1 MKPDDLVSLRLPG
14 SPTVAPD
21 GRIVAAVQ
29 TIDPDTLRYR
39 NTLWSFDPD
48 EELTDGTAPRY
59 SPSGTRLAYLSTVDG
74 AKRALLLEGGSLGDP
89 GPVTALAWLDDDRVV
104 ALVER
109 TGQPSPD
116 APVVVEWLRYKR
128 DGGPGYVEPTHE
140 LWLLT
145 VDAEPTLLRAVPGRV
160 ACLTVSRGDVVYAME
175 DRHSDLPAPMTQI
188 RRLAPDGTE
197 TSLWHCPAT
206 VAALAATA
214 VSGDVVA
221 VSSAVPGHSAVAP
234 KIWLLDGEGSASLAF
249 PDADV
254 ACERAVLGDA
264 RPLGRFALVQPVS
277 GTDDIVFASTVG
289 EDVALFT
296 GTPTDRVPRRLTPR
310 GHTVTDF
317 SPATGGRVVACVES
331 PTRPVG
337 LHTVGLDGVTGQIG
351 TVRPICDVDAIEAV
365 APSPV
370 VVTSHDDIELHGLL
384 YRASDGQGPLVT
396 RVHGGPHLAW
406 GNVFDVEAQALVRAG
421 YHVLLPNLR
430 GSAGR
435 GDEFRALTVGDWGGG
450 DHLDLMAFVDNAIDI
465 GAADRTRLFLSG
477 GSYGGFLTNWA
488 LTRTRRFRAA
498 VSERS
503 ISNFVSKVGT
513 SDNGYTVNRFE
524 LGGADVFDDT
534 VLTLLD
540 RSPLR
545 HAASIATPVLLIHG
559 ENDERCPIEQSEQLF
574 VALRRLG
581 VRARFARFP
590 GEGHTLATNGRP
602 DHRIARLNLILEW
615 LAEHLDR

>member
-14 SPTVAPD
+14 SPTVAPG

-29 TIDPDTLRYR
+29 TIDTDTLRYR
-39 NTLWSFDPD
+39 TTLWSFAPD
-48 EELTDGTAPRY
+48 EELTDGSAPSY

-74 AKRALLLEGGSLGDP
+74 AKRVGLLDGGSLGDP
-89 GPVTALAWLDDDRVV
+89 GPVTSLAWLDDDRLV

-109 TGQPSPD
+109 TEPRSPD

-128 DGGPGYVEPTHE
+128 DGGPSYVEPTHE

-145 VDAEPTLLRAVPGRV
+145 VDAEPRLLRAVPGRV

-175 DRHSDLPAPMTQI
+175 DRHSDLPAPMTEI
-188 RRLAPDGTE
+188 RRLALDGTE

-234 KIWLLDGEGSASLAF
+234 KIWLLDGEGAASLAF

-277 GTDDIVFASTVG
+277 GTDELVFASTVG

-296 GTPTDRVPRRLTPR
+296 GAPADRVPRRLTPE
-310 GHTVTDF
+310 GCTVTDF
-317 SPATGGRVVACVES
+317 SSAADGHVVACVES
-331 PTRPVG
+331 PTRPVE
-337 LHTVGLDGVTGQIG
+337 LHAVGLDGTMRRIS
-351 TVRPICDVDAIEAV
+351 DVNAIEAV

-370 VVTSHDDIELHGLL
+370 VVTAHDDIELHGLL
-384 YRASDGQGPLVT
+384 YRASDGPGPLVT

-406 GNVFDVEAQALVRAG
+406 GNVFDVETQALVRAG

-450 DHLDLMAFVDNAIDI
+450 DHLDLMAFVDDAIDI
-465 GAADRTRLFLSG
+465 GAADRTRLYLSG

-581 VRARFARFP
+581 VPARFVRFP
-590 GEGHTLATNGRP
+590 GEGHTLTTGGRP
-602 DHRIARLNLILEW
+602 DHRIARMHLILEW
-615 LAEHLDR
+615 LAEQDR